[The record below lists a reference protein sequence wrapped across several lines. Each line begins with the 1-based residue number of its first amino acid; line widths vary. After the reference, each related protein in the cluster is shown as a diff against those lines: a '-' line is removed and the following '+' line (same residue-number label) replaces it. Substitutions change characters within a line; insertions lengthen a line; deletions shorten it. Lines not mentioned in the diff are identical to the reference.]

1 MKVPFM
7 VSALAAL
14 VATLQ
19 PAAAQD
25 AASGQKLFKQRCQG
39 CHTVE
44 PGGRSGVGPNLAGV
58 FGRAAG
64 TADYKYS
71 PALAKSGLV
80 WDEATLEA
88 FLAAPTKAVRGTK
101 IAVGLPNAGQR
112 ADIIEYLEGLPE

>member
-1 MKVPFM
+1 MKIPFM

-80 WDEATLEA
+80 WD
-88 FLAAPTKAVRGTK
+88 AAPTKAVRGTK
-101 IAVGLPNAGQR
+101 MAVGLPNAGQR
-112 ADIIEYLEGLPE
+112 ADIIEYLKGLPE